1 MKDEIRLICGEDG
14 KWKEY
19 NDEFDITIHCE
30 TEKDRDEAI
39 RLLKRAERFGWRDVH
54 KEMPEWDP
62 DPLAED
68 CTIEVFVFTSD
79 DELLTAFHVKDD
91 PAEMWR
97 LAGENEGFTITNV
110 TYWMYQPDKPEAEGK
125 A

>member
-30 TEKDRDEAI
+30 TENDRDEAI

-91 PAEMWR
+91 PAETWR

-110 TYWMYQPDKPEAEGK
+110 THWMYQPDKPEAEGK